1 MAENRIQYTK
11 RNYDEYRQSL
21 IDITRKYY
29 GDVFDSINDASIG
42 AWLIDLL
49 ADMGDN
55 LNYHIDRVFQET
67 NLDTAQQTSSL
78 NNIARTNGIR
88 ITGKKAALCEVEISC
103 TLPLY
108 TQGIE
113 SDGALESADE
123 KYAPYIKRGT
133 LFSNGAITF
142 ELMNDVDFKEQF
154 DSNGYSNR
162 QIIPTRDSNGTITGY
177 TYKKLAIVSAG
188 QSKIYKKTIVS
199 SDVKPFMEVTLK
211 DNDVSEVESIIFKQ
225 GDNLNTDPTIAEFF
239 VDEETYY
246 DKNDKPVQ
254 RFFEV
259 DNLIEQERYG
269 YELETSDI
277 SKPWG
282 DNTDKYDRN
291 YYNPLWVSETAEVE
305 VNDEGDVVQVETR
318 EVCRGKWKK
327 LKNKFIT
334 EYNDNGNLKIVFGA
348 GIRNNY
354 GTIPSDAKEFTQY
367 MMSRM
372 EANDF
377 MGVLPESGTTMY
389 VLYRVGGGES
399 TNIAKDTL
407 NSIIYL
413 NYQIDGNCDD
423 ANNAKKI
430 KNVRSSISVT
440 NTTPSYGGR
449 DEPSEE
455 EIKYMVK
462 YNSAEQN
469 RCVTV
474 KDYYS
479 RLQKI
484 PAKYGLPFRIGVIE
498 ENNKVVVYTLG
509 LDYNGNL
516 TNYLAETV
524 AENMKTYLSRYKMIN
539 DLVEIKS
546 GKVINVAFKLTIY
559 VNSSYN
565 KSEVTKRVIDTVYE
579 YMDIR
584 RHLMGE
590 DIFLG
595 DLSSEISKLDGV
607 QNLISL
613 KCYNKVGSD
622 SGYSDDEITQS
633 LVDVANCCY
642 NEYDEIG
649 ENYDRQIDLE
659 ASDLTLIGDA
669 MSMFEIKN
677 KNTDIEIIVK
687 SR

>member
-282 DNTDKYDRN
+282 DNTDKHDRN
-291 YYNPLWVSETAEVE
+291 CYNPLWVSETAEVE

-318 EVCRGKWKK
+318 EVCRGKWKR

-354 GTIPSDAKEFTQY
+354 GTIPSVAKEFTQY